1 MKKVAVIQDLSS
13 FGKCS
18 LTAALPVLSVM
29 GVQACPLPT
38 AVLSAQTAY
47 DHYFCQDLTDE
58 MLAFTE
64 HWAQMNA
71 QFDGIQTG
79 FVTGKAQIA
88 HILQFLNQFQ
98 QQHTTVL
105 IDPVLGD
112 DGEQY
117 KMFSYDLLDQ
127 MKALIKRATI
137 VTPNVTECCLLTD
150 TDYIKLYQYDETY
163 ALQKIKEA
171 GQKLQA
177 QTNATVIITGVET
190 RIEGAQYIGNMIVD
204 ETSYMYTPHLYHRQ
218 SYSGTGDLFAA
229 VVMGAVMNNQ
239 PITQGV
245 ALAQQ
250 FLAQSIAETAKTTE
264 SPKAGVA
271 FEKHLHLLMHKYL
284 HN

>member
-18 LTAALPVLSVM
+18 LTAALPVLAVM

-47 DHYFCQDLTDE
+47 DHYFFQDFTDE
-58 MLAFTE
+58 MPAFTD

-79 FVTGKAQIA
+79 FVTGEAQIA
-88 HILQFLNQFQ
+88 HILQFLNRFQ

-127 MKALIKRATI
+127 MKALVQRATI

-150 TDYIKLYQYDETY
+150 TDYMGLYQHDETY

-190 RIEGAQYIGNMIVD
+190 RIEEAQHIGNMIVD
-204 ETSYMYTPHLYHRQ
+204 ETSYTYTPHLFHHQ

-239 PITQGV
+239 PITQGI

-250 FLAQSIAETAKTTE
+250 FLEQSIAETAKTNE
-264 SPKAGVA
+264 SPKAGVS
-271 FEKHLHLLMHKYL
+271 FEKHLHVLMHKYL
-284 HN
+284 HK